1 MQNTKNGAVSAR
13 RRWKRF
19 KEEVIN
25 LRLSFSK
32 GRFHLVETKGR
43 SIPGRWENKHTDKGI
58 KKYSLF

>member
-1 MQNTKNGAVSAR
+1 MPNTKNGAVSAR

-19 KEEVIN
+19 KAEV

-32 GRFHLVETKGR
+32 GRFSSSGNKGKKHSR
-43 SIPGRWENKHTDKGI
+43 QMENKHKDKGI